1 MPAQMLRRLTSKER
15 TLRANRQLGYL
26 LAFVAGAVNAGGFLA
41 VQRYTSHMTGIIS
54 SMADH
59 LALGAPWL
67 ALAALVSLGAFM
79 AGAVTTTLLI
89 LWARRRAMH
98 SEYAL
103 PLMLEAGLL
112 LVFGLMGANLQRWTE
127 WLVPGT
133 VLLLCFIMGLQNAV
147 VTKISNAEIRT
158 THMTGVVTDLG
169 IELGRLLYGN
179 RDGAPASAPSLHGNR
194 ERLFVLAT
202 LLAMFLIGS
211 LFGVLAFQGIGFA
224 ATVPIAVL
232 LMVIALIPV
241 LDDLTL
247 TTSGPP

>member
-1 MPAQMLRRLTSKER
+1 MPAQLLRRLTGRER
-15 TLRANRQLGYL
+15 TLRANRQLGSL

-41 VQRYTSHMTGIIS
+41 VQRYTSHMTGIVS
-54 SMADH
+54 SIADH
-59 LALGAPWL
+59 LVLGAPWL
-67 ALAALVSLGAFM
+67 ALAALVSLAAFM

-103 PLMLEAGLL
+103 SLMLEAVLL
-112 LVFGLMGANLQRWTE
+112 LVFGLLGANLHLWTE
-127 WLVPGT
+127 LLVPGT

-147 VTKISNAEIRT
+147 VTKISNSEIRT
-158 THMTGVVTDLG
+158 THMTGVVTDLS
-169 IELGRLLYGN
+169 IELGRMFYWN
-179 RDGAPASAPSLHGNR
+179 RDGVPASAPVQANR
-194 ERLFVLAT
+194 ERLAVLAT

-211 LFGVLAFQGIGFA
+211 LLGAFAFQRIGFA

-247 TTSGPP
+247 TTH